1 MWSTRHSKSRRLR
14 PKRDWRSMRDTWLLI
29 SFLGHSFVCFFQ
41 IDSQAVERAFPE
53 LAIFLDPFCGLLE
66 RLRVQLHFMNS
77 SVAATPEKSRFF
89 QHPYMFRD
97 CWSRHGMRAGEMG
110 NALI

>member
-1 MWSTRHSKSRRLR
+1 
-14 PKRDWRSMRDTWLLI
+14 MRDTWLLI

-66 RLRVQLHFMNS
+66 RLRVQMHFMNAAVTPTAKQS
-77 SVAATPEKSRFF
+77 SFLENA
-89 QHPYMFRD
+89 QMF
-97 CWSRHGMRAGEMG
+97 
-110 NALI
+110 